1 LFKGAQNLRI
11 VMVGKKAPCH
21 VWFLWAA
28 PISKKKKGKNER
40 KKGGNGNR
48 SVELH
53 YAIAT
58 SSKLCQT
65 SPSNLLG

>member
-1 LFKGAQNLRI
+1 MFGFCGQHLYQ
-11 VMVGKKAPCH
+11 
-21 VWFLWAA
+21 
-28 PISKKKKGKNER
+28 KKKKGKNER